1 MISETYRKKF
11 SEGMSKALSENDEQ
25 SNKIFDLEQNKRL
38 KEISLELVQSQLNH
52 LFNSINA
59 ISNAKNL
66 EDKYQFQINEQEN
79 KIAR

>member
-1 MISETYRKKF
+1 M
-11 SEGMSKALSENDEQ
+11 
-25 SNKIFDLEQNKRL
+25 
-38 KEISLELVQSQLNH
+38 QSQLNH

-79 KIAR
+79 RIAKQNEDYKVLEQEIAKLTGERDKFRNELSHIVEIKEKMEKDKVGY